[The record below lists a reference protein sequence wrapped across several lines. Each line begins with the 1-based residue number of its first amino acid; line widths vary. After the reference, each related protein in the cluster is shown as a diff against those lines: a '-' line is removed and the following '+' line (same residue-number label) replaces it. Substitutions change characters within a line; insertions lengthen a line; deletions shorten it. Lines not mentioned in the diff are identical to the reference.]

1 MIAGSWARPGAPA
14 RDRRR
19 HRRGRQV
26 LVALLAGVAAAVLTP
41 AVGQGQEAGRTP
53 QYQGSMGWVTV
64 GDQQAYRLALR
75 PELTAGPW
83 AAALDLE
90 LLLDANGGVKA
101 TGWQFGTGAAAAN
114 SLLRKVYYVRYGK
127 PDGPAFVRLG
137 ALDDVSLG
145 YGLIVSGYRNTLE
158 YPGVKKTGLQFAL
171 RRLGGSALAVEGL
184 VGNVQDLE
192 HGGGLMAL
200 RFSRPILGGVE
211 VGLTGA
217 VDLNQYAGLL
227 DSDGDGYPDVNDAF
241 PTRKDQ
247 SLDNDGDGVP
257 DDRDSDDDNDG
268 GIDIDP
274 GSGLSTTA
282 VDALL
287 DLQQRYGADALPL
300 DATVERVIPFNRDRV
315 GHDRFGMV
323 GLDASLPLLK
333 QRAGLDLR
341 LYGQMAVLLDD
352 SDRMSAA
359 EAAKQG
365 VVPGNRR
372 AHGWGAA
379 APGLALKAGPLRS
392 QLELRHFGGDFRAAY
407 FDNLYEVDRVRIN
420 EATGQAQSKDATLT
434 RDQAVSG
441 VFGQAGADLLGLV
454 EATGS
459 YQYLGGAERPEQ
471 QLTGSARLTE
481 RLASQVPHLTQARA
495 YYQKANIGT
504 RLDRDGT
511 PGSHDGFF
519 EPSEDTFYG
528 YLVGCRMSGGVSLV
542 WDHRYVYA
550 RGSDQRLERHRLMT
564 IETVFDF

>member
-1 MIAGSWARPGAPA
+1 MVTGKGTRPGVNTG
-14 RDRRR
+14 DQRR
-19 HRRGRQV
+19 HGGPGQC
-26 LVALLAGVAAAVLTP
+26 LVALLAALAAAVVTP
-41 AVGQGQEAGRTP
+41 AVSRSQDAGHEP

-64 GDQQAYRLALR
+64 GSQQAYRLALR

-127 PDGPAFVRLG
+127 PDGPTFVKLG

-145 YGLIVSGYRNTLE
+145 YGLIVSGYRNTVE

-171 RRLGGSALAVEGL
+171 HRVGGSVVAIEGL

-200 RFSRPILGGVE
+200 RVSRPVVGNLE
-211 VGLTGA
+211 VGVTGA

-241 PTRKDQ
+241 PTQKDQ
-247 SLDNDGDGVP
+247 SLDNDGDGVA

-268 GIDIDP
+268 GIDIDS
-274 GSGLSTTA
+274 GSGLSTAA

-287 DLQQRYGADALPL
+287 DLQQRYGDDSLPL
-300 DATVERVIPFNRDRV
+300 DATVERVIPFNRDQVRR
-315 GHDRFGMV
+315 DRFGMV
-323 GLDASLPLLK
+323 GLDANLPLLK
-333 QRAGLDLR
+333 QRRGLDLR
-341 LYGQMAVLLDD
+341 LYGQMAVLIDD
-352 SDRMSAA
+352 GDGMSAT
-359 EAAKQG
+359 EAARQG

-379 APGLALKAGPLRS
+379 APGLALTAGPVNG
-392 QLELRHFGGDFRAAY
+392 QLELRHFRGDFRAAY

-441 VFGQAGADLLGLV
+441 VFGRAGADLLGLV
-454 EATGS
+454 EASGS
-459 YQYLGGAERPEQ
+459 YQYLAGAKRPEQ
-471 QLTGSARLTE
+471 QLTGSARLAE
-481 RLASQVPHLTQARA
+481 RLAAQVPHLTQARA

-528 YLVGCRMSGGVSLV
+528 YLIGCRMSGGVSLV